1 MGVQAKSEKTLIR
14 QLKGTSFGS
23 LVFYIR
29 SGCRDIDCQKSVKK
43 VSTYLLW
50 ETWTFGRYDQVRS
63 TSSNKLT
70 AALVQSLSNCT
81 RGKKY
86 LQKRTTNH
94 QWGKGEASHF
104 GTSPGQT
111 VRRCSPLFIR
121 CILYMRCIKRL
132 PIYEAPTYLWSA
144 YTYIYAY
151 IMPILT
157 FMLYIML
164 TFLQLLLSCV
174 T

>member
-50 ETWTFGRYDQVRS
+50 ETRTFGRYDQVRS
-63 TSSNKLT
+63 ISSNKLT

-111 VRRCSPLFIR
+111 VRRCSPIVYM
-121 CILYMRCIKRL
+121 LYFK
-132 PIYEAPTYLWSA
+132 YTVHKAPTYLWS
-144 YTYIYAY
+144 TYLFIKPQPIYELPTY
-151 IMPILT
+151 CT
-157 FMLYIML
+157 RGKKY
-164 TFLQLLLSCV
+164 LQKRS
-174 T
+174 TNH